1 MSAAAVEDAT
11 RAGTGIAGLDD
22 VLGGGFPR
30 NRLYLVQGEPGSGK
44 TTLGMQFLLEGVRRK
59 ETAVYVTLSETE
71 EELRTISDSHGWSL
85 EGITLHQ
92 VANDESSLADE
103 NTLFHPSEVELG
115 ETTQQILAEVRRVSP
130 TRVVFDSLSE
140 IRLLAQDP
148 LRLRRVVLALKR
160 HFEGR
165 RCTVL
170 MLEDIGSEGSSDLRT
185 VAHGVVM
192 LEQLAPAY
200 GADRRRVRVLK
211 MRGVKFS
218 GGFHDMRIHKGG
230 IVVYPRL
237 IASEHHAVF
246 PKEPL
251 PSGIAALDSI
261 LGGGIERGT
270 STLFLGPAGSGKSAI
285 ATQYVVSAAR
295 EGEKCAYYTFD
306 EGLGTLFVRSAS
318 LGLDLQPFVDA
329 GTLYVT
335 HVDPAELS
343 PGEFAHHLLDRVE
356 KGGVRIVVIDSLNG
370 YLTAMPDE
378 RFLNA
383 HLHEL
388 FSALRQRGV
397 VIISTIAQHG
407 FLGSMATP
415 VDVSYLAD
423 TVLMFR
429 YYEAEG
435 ELRKAISSVKKRSG
449 PHESTIRGYS
459 FAGGRIAIGEPL
471 RDLRGITTGVPVVL
485 GERPSGG

>member
-1 MSAAAVEDAT
+1 MADET
-11 RAGTGIAGLDD
+11 RAATGIAGLDR

-30 NRLYLVQGEPGSGK
+30 NRLYLVEGEPGSGK
-44 TTLGMQFLLEGVRRK
+44 TTLGMQFLLAGVRRK

-71 EELRTISDSHGWSL
+71 EELKGIADSHGWAL
-85 EGITLHQ
+85 DGITLHQ
-92 VANDESSLADE
+92 VASDDPSFGDE

-115 ETTQQILAEVRRVSP
+115 ETTQQILAKVQRLSP

-160 HFEGR
+160 HFAGR

-170 MLEDIGSEGSSDLRT
+170 MLEDKGAEGASDLQT
-185 VAHGVVM
+185 VAHGVVA

-211 MRGVKFS
+211 MRGVQFR
-218 GGFHDMRIHKGG
+218 GGYHDLRIERGG

-237 IASEHHAVF
+237 VASEHHAVF
-246 PKEPL
+246 PREPL
-251 PSGIAALDSI
+251 PSGIAALDAI

-285 ATQYVVSAAR
+285 ATQYVVSAAWS
-295 EGEKCAYYTFD
+295 GEKCAYYTFD
-306 EGLGTLFVRSAS
+306 EGLGTLYVRSAS
-318 LGLDLQPFVDA
+318 LGLDLRPLVDA
-329 GTLYVT
+329 GSLYVT

-343 PGEFAHHLLDRVE
+343 PGEFAHQVLDRVE
-356 KGGVRIVVIDSLNG
+356 QRGVRVVVIDSLNG

-388 FSALRQRGV
+388 FSSLRQRGV
-397 VIISTIAQHG
+397 VVISTIAQHG
-407 FLGSMATP
+407 LLGSMATP

-429 YYEAEG
+429 YYESDG

-459 FAGGRIAIGEPL
+459 FDGGRITIGEPL
-471 RDLRGITTGVPVVL
+471 RDLRGITTGVPVFL
-485 GERPSGG
+485 GERHAAGG